1 MFDYLRNMYRVTFGE
16 ELTMSDDEIN
26 SSLANH
32 ETAGKLWQDSS
43 VNKDMILMTN
53 MSQILEYLY
62 NIQKSNM
69 PISLVSELPS
79 YTTRAKGHKFEFTQP
94 TNGSWA
100 LLVDDVGAVSS
111 NNVLDLFTYIQ
122 TMYNVTAMDM
132 LFDCYLFVF
141 AESLQFSKDEVFL
154 ILSKAKV
161 YGDVFNDKVPQ
172 VEQDLYTVKMI
183 SDLATYLRGFV
194 RYKDKIM
201 RAVTGEVL

>member
-26 SSLANH
+26 SSIANH
-32 ETAGKLWQDSS
+32 ETAGKLWQDAS

-62 NIQKSNM
+62 NVQKSSM

-79 YTTRAKGHKFEFTQP
+79 YTTRANGHKFEFTQP

-141 AESLQFSKDEVFL
+141 AESLQFSKDEVFF

-201 RAVTGEVL
+201 RAVTGEIL